1 MNGKVKRQVL
11 SLVLTVLMLFV
22 AVAPV
27 LAEFDPGV
35 GQGEFQPSYMTAKYP
50 AGMLNAESWE

>member
-1 MNGKVKRQVL
+1 VNSKVKRQVL
-11 SLVLTVLMLFV
+11 SLVLAVVVLLV
-22 AVAPV
+22 SVAPA

-35 GQGEFQPSYMTAKYP
+35 GQGEFRPAYMTDKYP

>member
-1 MNGKVKRQVL
+1 MVL
-11 SLVLTVLMLFV
+11 LVS
-22 AVAPV
+22 VAPA

-35 GQGEFQPSYMTAKYP
+35 GQGEFRPTYMTDKYP